1 VKRNHASP
9 FILAISLLAAV
20 ATGEAFG
27 QSYPSRPVRILTSAA
42 GGPYDIVMRGFS
54 VPLSEA
60 LGQSVVIE
68 NRTGGNYVPLGESC
82 AKAAPDGYTLCTA
95 DAYTTSL
102 NPHVFSRLPYN
113 SLRDF
118 APIIHFGYLYSAV
131 IVHPSVPANSIQE
144 LFALAKAK
152 PDALAFGTSGL
163 ATNSSMYVE
172 YLRKNAGIS
181 FLNVPYKSFVQALNA
196 VVAGEV
202 QVSLFAL
209 GPSMAMA
216 RGGRVRALAVT
227 GDRHSQFAPLLPTLG
242 EAGVDINISN
252 WGGILAPAGTPR
264 EIVMRLNSEFK
275 KLIADPVVKQKFLD
289 GQTFEQAPPSGG
301 TPEQFA
307 AFLQAE
313 DAKFAR
319 LAKFLGIRLD

>member
-1 VKRNHASP
+1 MRTRTSQLL
-9 FILAISLLAAV
+9 LAIALLGACALIGAA
-20 ATGEAFG
+20 A
-27 QSYPSRPVRILTSAA
+27 QSYPTKPVRILTSAA
-42 GGPYDIVMRGFS
+42 GGPYDTVMRGFS
-54 VPLSEA
+54 VPLAEA

-82 AKAAPDGYTLCTA
+82 ARAAPDGYTLCTA

-102 NPHVFSRLPYN
+102 NPHVYSKLPYN

-144 LFALAKAK
+144 LLALVKAK
-152 PDALAFGTSGL
+152 PDALAFGTSGV
-163 ATNSSMYVE
+163 ATNSSIYVE

-181 FLNVPYKSFVQALNA
+181 FLNVPYKTFVQALNA

-202 QVSLFAL
+202 QVSLYAL

-227 GDRHSQFAPLLPTLG
+227 GDRHSQFAPSLPTLG
-242 EAGVDINISN
+242 EAGVDINVSN
-252 WGGILAPAGTPR
+252 WGGIVAPAGTPR
-264 EIVMRLNSEFK
+264 EIVMRLNAEFRR
-275 KLIADPVVKQKFLD
+275 LIADPVVKQKYLD

-307 AFLQAE
+307 AFLKEE
-313 DAKFAR
+313 DEKFGR
-319 LAKFLGIRLD
+319 LAKFLGLRLD